1 MILLIT
7 NRASFFIVILVLDG
21 MLTRS
26 LVDRIYVELADQYK
40 AMDAASDMGKRNL
53 LANHLREVIDVLEQK
68 VSPSRL
74 FFGILAVLTSRLCRV
89 IKSLRYTTYCTL
101 RTSR

>member
-1 MILLIT
+1 
-7 NRASFFIVILVLDG
+7 
-21 MLTRS
+21 

-68 VSPSRL
+68 VSL
-74 FFGILAVLTSRLCRV
+74 FQPLVYIGVANIAYL
-89 IKSLRYTTYCTL
+89 
-101 RTSR
+101 